1 MFGGG
6 VIAVKVYIAFNK
18 SKNGVRASYAYIKED
33 IQHFYY
39 RRFDRNTDE
48 QEVFDYI
55 MSYVNDFSTKSDE
68 TFLIFSNSKK
78 INRIIRNTHNTKKIS
93 FVGKVDSDEARNVFV
108 KLQTII
114 IKKVKNNE

>member
-6 VIAVKVYIAFNK
+6 IIAVKVYIAFNK
-18 SKNGVRASYAYIKED
+18 SKNGVRASYAYIKEN

-55 MSYVNDFSTKSDE
+55 MSYVNDFSAKSDE

-78 INRIIRNTHNTKKIS
+78 INRIIRSTHNTKKIS
-93 FVGKVDSDEARNVFV
+93 FIGKVDGDEARDVFL
-108 KLQTII
+108 KLQAII
-114 IKKVKNNE
+114 IKKGENNE